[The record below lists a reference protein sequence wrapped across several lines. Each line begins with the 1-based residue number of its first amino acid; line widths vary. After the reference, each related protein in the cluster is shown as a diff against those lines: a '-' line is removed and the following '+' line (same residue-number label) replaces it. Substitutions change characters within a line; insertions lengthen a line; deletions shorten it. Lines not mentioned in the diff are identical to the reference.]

1 MFNFKVN
8 GHGTIKKLRTGAVIS
23 VLSTSALMGGVVS
36 ADETTT
42 ANAET
47 ATEVVATPTEEVTT
61 PVEEVVAEP
70 VQEVARV
77 TEEQVATAK
86 AESDQATQA
95 VTDQETV
102 VGNLQESISTGETSV
117 NDLQGQIDK
126 ANEVTPEVVA
136 EAQQE
141 AETASNSLSTAEE
154 TVVTAQNSATN
165 ASEAVVA
172 QEGVVAEAQSN
183 ADKTAS
189 AVADS
194 EKKVS
199 DLSGK
204 VDTSQLESDVADL
217 TKTLADDKEALK
229 SAQDSLDAARLAD
242 TNKAEAIKTQEGV
255 VADKEAENSTAQ
267 AELTTATTAKSEADS
282 KVSEAKS
289 TLDTAKAGRQVTET
303 VQVGT
308 ETITTGAK
316 VSLKDGVAY
325 SGWFETNGIA
335 VNDLYIKA
343 IKALA
348 SGSGSTDAVK
358 QAIKVG
364 VFGMTDNSGDDLNT
378 VSGPTNTGYQAWKD
392 IVELSFSGT
401 DSSTL
406 LDPHDLT
413 DAQLTDLAMF
423 YAALVNELRAKVGTE
438 PLKVTSASVKT
449 GKDTVTTI
457 FNKVFPNYK
466 DMNTA
471 QLANNGFW
479 NSMTGLNPDTGA
491 VNDKP
496 LKAIGGASIKDAVT
510 SSKGSNLVMGHKSAS
525 YDNNDGRKV
534 TMKELKYNVLATLGN
549 QVFGFEGNGVLGEA
563 FGGLNGG
570 NSNSYDTALYV
581 LGLKG
586 NYNSVGLDFDFTN
599 MFNGMVDQTYN
610 TYVVFGNDSATGL
623 ENKYQ
628 TYSGGVTT
636 TKPIYETRTVTV
648 VDQQSVADAQAKYDE
663 ALSQSEKATADY
675 NAAKAKADTSQKA
688 LDDAKQALENL
699 KTGVIDIPAL
709 EKAVLDA
716 ETKLAIDQSSLQSTK
731 ETLAVA
737 KASAVDKANALAKAK
752 ADLVSAQSANETAL
766 GVVIQEKETLEV
778 LRNAE
783 KVAQL
788 ALTDAIA
795 KRDTAKQDS
804 AEATA
809 KYEELAKALENRD
822 AVVTALTAKLDEAKQ
837 ALAVARADYETAKD
851 LLANL
856 KVTAKEKLEAYRELA
871 DLKAKQDAADA
882 EAKRLQ
888 DLKDK
893 ADSITKAGGIPT
905 PVVDGSGKVIDFV
918 DGKKATTTVVPTK
931 VVKQACITEDGDKI
945 TYSRVEKYKALPQ
958 TGTEESLLGLLGASM
973 LLGLGLSVTGK
984 RRKTR

>member
-1 MFNFKVN
+1 MFKNDVK

-23 VLSTSALMGGVVS
+23 VLITSALMGGVVS

-42 ANAET
+42 ASGET
-47 ATEVVATPTEEVTT
+47 ATEVVATPTEEVVSDPT
-61 PVEEVVAEP
+61 
-70 VQEVARV
+70 QEVARV
-77 TEEQVATAK
+77 TEEQVTTAK
-86 AESDQATQA
+86 AESDRASQA
-95 VTDQETV
+95 VTNQETV
-102 VGNLQESISTGETSV
+102 VGNLRESISTGETSV
-117 NDLQGQIDK
+117 KDLQGQIDK
-126 ANEVTPEVVA
+126 ANEVTPEVVS
-136 EAQQE
+136 EAQHK
-141 AETASNSLSTAEE
+141 AETSSNSLSTAEE

-172 QEGVVAEAQSN
+172 QEGVFSDAQAN

-189 AVADS
+189 AVADA

-199 DLSGK
+199 GLSGK
-204 VDTSQLESDVADL
+204 VDTSKLESDVADL
-217 TKTLADDKEALK
+217 TKAVADNKEALK
-229 SAQDSLDAARLAD
+229 SAQDSLDAASLAD

-255 VADKEAENSTAQ
+255 VADKEAENSTAK
-267 AELTTATTAKSEADS
+267 AELTTATTAKGDAES

-289 TLDTAKAGRQVTET
+289 TLDTAKVGRQVTET

-316 VSLKDGVAY
+316 ASLKDGVAY
-325 SGWFETNGIA
+325 SGWFETNGVA
-335 VNDLYIKA
+335 VNDQYIKA

-348 SGSGSTDAVK
+348 NGSGSTDAVK

-364 VFGMTDNSGDDLNT
+364 VFGMTETSADDLNT
-378 VSGPTNTGYQAWKD
+378 VSGPTRAGYKAWKD

-423 YAALVNELRAKVGTE
+423 YVALVNELRAKVGTE

-449 GKDTVTTI
+449 VKDTVTTI

-466 DMNTA
+466 DMNTS

-479 NSMTGLNPDTGA
+479 NSMTGLNTDTG
-491 VNDKP
+491 VVTDNP
-496 LKAIGGASIKDAVT
+496 LKTIGGDSIQSAVS

-549 QVFGFEGNGVLGEA
+549 QVFGFDGNGSLGDA
-563 FGGLNGG
+563 YGGLNGG
-570 NSNSYDTALYV
+570 NSGSYETALYV

-599 MFNGMVDQTYN
+599 LFNGMVDQTYN

-648 VDQQSVADAQAKYDE
+648 VDQQAVADAQAKYDE

-675 NAAKAKADTSQKA
+675 NEAKAKAKADTSQKA

-709 EKAVLDA
+709 EQAVLDA
-716 ETKLAIDQSSLQSTK
+716 ETKLAIDQASLQSAK

-788 ALTDAIA
+788 ALTDAIS
-795 KRDTAKQDS
+795 KRDTAKKDS

-851 LLANL
+851 LLTNL
-856 KVTAKEKLEAYRELA
+856 KVTAKEKLEAYRELS

-893 ADSITKAGGIPT
+893 ADA
-905 PVVDGSGKVIDFV
+905 
-918 DGKKATTTVVPTK
+918 
-931 VVKQACITEDGDKI
+931 KI
-945 TYSRVEKYKALPQ
+945 TPIATQAGVTQVGDQISYSRVEKYKSLPN
-958 TGTEESLLGLLGASM
+958 TGSQESLLGLLGAGM
-973 LLGLGLSVTGK
+973 LLGLGYTGK
-984 RRKTR
+984 RRRKN